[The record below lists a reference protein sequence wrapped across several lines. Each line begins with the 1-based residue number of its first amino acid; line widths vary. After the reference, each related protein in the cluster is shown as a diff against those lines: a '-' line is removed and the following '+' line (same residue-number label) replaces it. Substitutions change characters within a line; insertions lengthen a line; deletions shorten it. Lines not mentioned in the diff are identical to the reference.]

1 MGDPAARKTAGEAAF
16 EDYLRSQGI
25 TDFIHEKPF
34 PGKSK
39 RPDYSV
45 TLVGREHLFELK
57 DIEKE
62 LPTPAATRPDREHL
76 SESED
81 VDTEPTTSSF
91 VGFWDPYG
99 PIREKIDQAR
109 KKFKE
114 YKDYPCS
121 LVIHLT
127 RGFALIDDPKVIYG
141 AMHGDP
147 AIEFLVDKEKGRVVP
162 DSQREVFTK
171 DGRMTQPHWKDPQ
184 NTTINAIIALRGV
197 RIGEKRFVHEHLAQF
212 GGDEVY
218 AHLGDDVGYDKTEI
232 GRGVVVFENVHAR
245 VPLDRQ
251 LFRGRFDER
260 WGADGDAVTRIFA
273 GPGVLEYDALD
284 ELAKARAA
292 HIRDTLRKDRVADRR
307 D

>member
-1 MGDPAARKTAGEAAF
+1 MGAPATRKTAGEAAF

-25 TDFIHEKPF
+25 IDFIHEKKF

-45 TLVGREHLFELK
+45 TLVGREHLFEVK

-62 LPTPAATRPDREHL
+62 LPTSAVALTDREHL
-76 SESED
+76 SEAGD
-81 VDTEPTTSSF
+81 VDTEPPTPSF
-91 VGFWDPYG
+91 VGFWDPFG

-114 YKDYPCS
+114 FKDYPCS

-127 RGFALIDDPKVIYG
+127 QGFALIDDPKVIYG

-147 AIEFLVDKEKGRVVP
+147 AIEFLVDKEKGRLVP

-184 NTTINAIIALRGV
+184 NTTINAIIALRGL

-212 GGDEVY
+212 GGDELY
-218 AHLGDDVGYDKTEI
+218 AHLGDEVGYDKEET
-232 GRGVVVFENVHAR
+232 GRGVVVFENIAAR
-245 VPLDRQ
+245 FPLDRQ
-251 LFRGRFDER
+251 LFQGRFDER

-273 GPGVLEYDALD
+273 GPGVLECDALD

-292 HIRDTLRKDRVADRR
+292 HVRDALRKS
-307 D
+307 

>member
-1 MGDPAARKTAGEAAF
+1 MGGSTAPQTPGEAAF
-16 EDYLRSQGI
+16 EAYLRSQGI
-25 TDFIHEKPF
+25 TDFIHEKEF

-39 RPDYSV
+39 HPDYSV
-45 TLVGREHLFELK
+45 TLVGLEHLFEVK
-57 DIEKE
+57 DIDTE
-62 LPTPAATRPDREHL
+62 LPGPG
-76 SESED
+76 
-81 VDTEPTTSSF
+81 F
-91 VGFWDPYG
+91 GFWDPYG

-114 YKDYPCS
+114 FKDYPCS

-127 RGFALIDDPKVIYG
+127 QGFALIDDPKVIYG

-147 AIEFLVDKEKGRVVP
+147 AIEFLVDKEKGRLVP

-184 NTTINAIIALRGV
+184 NTTINAIIALRGI
-197 RIGEKRFVHEHLAQF
+197 RIGEKRFVHEYLAQF
-212 GGDEVY
+212 GGDEAY
-218 AHLGDDVGYDKTEI
+218 AHLGDDVGYDKNEI
-232 GRGVVVFENVHAR
+232 GRGVVVFENVDAR

-273 GPGVLEYDALD
+273 GPGVLERDALD
-284 ELAKARAA
+284 ELAKARAEQV
-292 HIRDTLRKDRVADRR
+292 RDALRKS
-307 D
+307 

>member
-1 MGDPAARKTAGEAAF
+1 MGDPAARKTAGEVAF
-16 EDYLRSQGI
+16 EDYLRSQGV

-62 LPTPAATRPDREHL
+62 LPVPAVALQDRAHL
-76 SESED
+76 SEAED
-81 VDTEPTTSSF
+81 ADTEPPTPSF

-114 YKDYPCS
+114 FKDYPCS

-127 RGFALIDDPKVIYG
+127 HGFALIDDPKVIYG

-147 AIEFLVDKEKGRVVP
+147 AIEFLLDKEKGRLVP

-197 RIGEKRFVHEHLAQF
+197 RIGEKRFVHEYLAQF
-212 GGDEVY
+212 GKGWPAHIDDEV
-218 AHLGDDVGYDKTEI
+218 DYDKTEI

-245 VPLDRQ
+245 FPLDRQ

-260 WGADGDAVTRIFA
+260 WGADGDTVTRIFA
-273 GPGVLEYDALD
+273 GPGVLECDALD

-292 HIRDTLRKDRVADRR
+292 YIRDALRKDRTADRR

>member
-1 MGDPAARKTAGEAAF
+1 MGGSTAPQTPGEAAF
-16 EDYLRSQGI
+16 EAYLRSQGI

-45 TLVGREHLFELK
+45 TLVGREHLFEVK
-57 DIEKE
+57 DI
-62 LPTPAATRPDREHL
+62 D
-76 SESED
+76 SE
-81 VDTEPTTSSF
+81 PPGPGF
-91 VGFWDPYG
+91 GFWDPYG

-114 YKDYPCS
+114 FKDYPCS

-127 RGFALIDDPKVIYG
+127 HGFALIDDPKVIYG

-147 AIEFLVDKEKGRVVP
+147 AIEFLVDKEKGRLVP

-184 NTTINAIIALRGV
+184 NTTINAIIALRGI
-197 RIGEKRFVHEHLAQF
+197 RIGEKRFVHEYLAQF
-212 GGDEVY
+212 GGDEAY
-218 AHLGDDVGYDKTEI
+218 AHLGDDVGYDKNEI
-232 GRGVVVFENVHAR
+232 GRGVVVFENVDAR

-273 GPGVLEYDALD
+273 GLGVLERDALD
-284 ELAKARAA
+284 ELAKARAE
-292 HIRDTLRKDRVADRR
+292 HVRDALRKS
-307 D
+307 

>member
-1 MGDPAARKTAGEAAF
+1 VGGSTAPQTPGEAAF
-16 EDYLRSQGI
+16 EAYLRSQEI
-25 TDFIHEKPF
+25 TDFIHEKEF

-45 TLVGREHLFELK
+45 TLVGREHLFEVK
-57 DIEKE
+57 DI
-62 LPTPAATRPDREHL
+62 
-76 SESED
+76 
-81 VDTEPTTSSF
+81 DTEPPGPGF
-91 VGFWDPYG
+91 GFWDPYG

-114 YKDYPCS
+114 FKDYPCS

-127 RGFALIDDPKVIYG
+127 KGFALIDDPKVIYG

-147 AIEFLVDKEKGRVVP
+147 AIEFLVDKEKGRLVP

-171 DGRMTQPHWKDPQ
+171 DGRMTQPHW
-184 NTTINAIIALRGV
+184 NIALRGV
-197 RIGEKRFVHEHLAQF
+197 RIGEKRFVHEYLAQF
-212 GGDEVY
+212 SGDEAY

-232 GRGVVVFENVHAR
+232 GRGVIVFENVHAR

-260 WGADGDAVTRIFA
+260 WEADGDAVTRIFA

-292 HIRDTLRKDRVADRR
+292 HIRDALRKDRVEDRR

>member
-109 KKFKE
+109 KKFTHTCE
-114 YKDYPCS
+114 
-121 LVIHLT
+121 T
-127 RGFALIDDPKVIYG
+127 
-141 AMHGDP
+141 
-147 AIEFLVDKEKGRVVP
+147 
-162 DSQREVFTK
+162 
-171 DGRMTQPHWKDPQ
+171 
-184 NTTINAIIALRGV
+184 
-197 RIGEKRFVHEHLAQF
+197 
-212 GGDEVY
+212 
-218 AHLGDDVGYDKTEI
+218 
-232 GRGVVVFENVHAR
+232 
-245 VPLDRQ
+245 
-251 LFRGRFDER
+251 
-260 WGADGDAVTRIFA
+260 
-273 GPGVLEYDALD
+273 
-284 ELAKARAA
+284 
-292 HIRDTLRKDRVADRR
+292 
-307 D
+307 

>member
-1 MGDPAARKTAGEAAF
+1 MGGSTAPQTPGEAAF
-16 EDYLRSQGI
+16 EAYLRSQEI
-25 TDFIHEKPF
+25 TDFIHEKEF

-45 TLVGREHLFELK
+45 TLVGREHLFEVK
-57 DIEKE
+57 DI
-62 LPTPAATRPDREHL
+62 
-76 SESED
+76 
-81 VDTEPTTSSF
+81 DTEPPGPGF
-91 VGFWDPYG
+91 GFWDPYG

-114 YKDYPCS
+114 FKDYPCS

-127 RGFALIDDPKVIYG
+127 KGFALIDDPKVIYG

-147 AIEFLVDKEKGRVVP
+147 AIEFLVDKEKGRLVP

-197 RIGEKRFVHEHLAQF
+197 RIGEKRFVHEYLAQF
-212 GGDEVY
+212 SGDEAY

-232 GRGVVVFENVHAR
+232 GRGVIVFENVHAR

-260 WGADGDAVTRIFA
+260 WEADGCSATIRF
-273 GPGVLEYDALD
+273 PG
-284 ELAKARAA
+284 
-292 HIRDTLRKDRVADRR
+292 
-307 D
+307 

>member
-1 MGDPAARKTAGEAAF
+1 MGGSTAPQTPGEAAF
-16 EDYLRSQGI
+16 EAYLRSQEI
-25 TDFIHEKPF
+25 TDFIHEKEF

-45 TLVGREHLFELK
+45 TLVGREHLFEVK
-57 DIEKE
+57 DI
-62 LPTPAATRPDREHL
+62 D
-76 SESED
+76 SE
-81 VDTEPTTSSF
+81 PPGPGF
-91 VGFWDPYG
+91 GFWDPYG

-114 YKDYPCS
+114 FKDYPCS

-127 RGFALIDDPKVIYG
+127 QGFALIDDPKVIYG

-147 AIEFLVDKEKGRVVP
+147 AIEFLVDKEKGRLVP

-197 RIGEKRFVHEHLAQF
+197 RIGEKRFVHEYLAQF
-212 GGDEVY
+212 GGDEAY

-232 GRGVVVFENVHAR
+232 GRGVVVFENVDAR

-292 HIRDTLRKDRVADRR
+292 HIRDALRKDRVADRR

>member
-1 MGDPAARKTAGEAAF
+1 MGGSTAPQTPGEAAF
-16 EDYLRSQGI
+16 EAYLRSQEI
-25 TDFIHEKPF
+25 TDFIHEKEF

-45 TLVGREHLFELK
+45 TLVGREHLFEVK
-57 DIEKE
+57 DI
-62 LPTPAATRPDREHL
+62 D
-76 SESED
+76 SE
-81 VDTEPTTSSF
+81 PPGPGF
-91 VGFWDPYG
+91 GFWDPYG

-114 YKDYPCS
+114 FKDYPCS

-127 RGFALIDDPKVIYG
+127 QGFALIDDPKVIYG

-147 AIEFLVDKEKGRVVP
+147 AIEFLVDKEKGRLVP

-184 NTTINAIIALRGV
+184 NTTINAIIALRGI
-197 RIGEKRFVHEHLAQF
+197 RIGEKRFVHEYLAQF
-212 GGDEVY
+212 GGDEAY
-218 AHLGDDVGYDKTEI
+218 AHLGDDVGYDKNEI
-232 GRGVVVFENVHAR
+232 GRGVVVFENVDAR

-273 GPGVLEYDALD
+273 GPGVLERDALD
-284 ELAKARAA
+284 ELAKARAE
-292 HIRDTLRKDRVADRR
+292 HVRDALRKS
-307 D
+307 

>member
-1 MGDPAARKTAGEAAF
+1 MGGSTAPQTPGEAAF
-16 EDYLRSQGI
+16 EAYLRSQGI

-45 TLVGREHLFELK
+45 TLVGREHLFEVK
-57 DIEKE
+57 DI
-62 LPTPAATRPDREHL
+62 D
-76 SESED
+76 SE
-81 VDTEPTTSSF
+81 PPGPGF
-91 VGFWDPYG
+91 GFWDPYG

-114 YKDYPCS
+114 FKDYPCS

-127 RGFALIDDPKVIYG
+127 HGFALIDDPKVIYG

-147 AIEFLVDKEKGRVVP
+147 AIEFLMDKEKGRLVP

-171 DGRMTQPHWKDPQ
+171 DGRMTQPHWKGPQ

-197 RIGEKRFVHEHLAQF
+197 RIGEKRFVHEYLAQF
-212 GGDEVY
+212 GGDDAY

-273 GPGVLEYDALD
+273 GPGVLECDALD
-284 ELAKARAA
+284 ELAKARAE
-292 HIRDTLRKDRVADRR
+292 HVRDALRKS
-307 D
+307 